1 MLVLGIETSCDE
13 TAASVVQDG
22 KRILSNVVY
31 SQMVHNK
38 YGGVV
43 PELASREHMKT
54 IVPVVKIAL
63 SEGSRL
69 AGDEAKIELKK
80 IEGVAVTYGPGLV
93 GSLLIGLSFA
103 KGLSYS
109 LGVPLIGINHI
120 EGHIFANFLE
130 NFDLKPPFICL
141 VISGGHSN
149 LVYVK
154 DKGEYQLLGRTRD
167 DAAGE
172 AFDKVAKVLNLGY
185 PGGPIID
192 KFSKEGRSDFVRFPR
207 AYLSKGSR
215 FAGEEESF
223 DFSFSGLKTA
233 VAIYVSKLSKE
244 ELERHKIDIAA
255 SFQEAIVD
263 VLVEKGIKASLLK
276 KVKSIALAGGVARN
290 SRLRE
295 KLEIEASKYDLK
307 VFYPSPIL
315 CTDNA
320 AMIAAAGDFHLSRG
334 ERSGLDLNA
343 IPYAKLC

>member
-1 MLVLGIETSCDE
+1 
-13 TAASVVQDG
+13 
-22 KRILSNVVY
+22 
-31 SQMVHNK
+31 MVHNK
-38 YGGVV
+38 YWGVV

-54 IVPVVKIAL
+54 ILPMVRSAL
-63 SEGSRL
+63 E
-69 AGDEAKIELKK
+69 EAKTELKK

-109 LGVPLIGINHI
+109 LGIPFIGINHI

-130 NFDLKPPFICL
+130 HFDLEFPFICL

-149 LVYVK
+149 LIYVK
-154 DKGEYQLLGRTRD
+154 DRGEYELLGRTRD

-192 KFSKEGRSDFVRFPR
+192 QVSQKGRPDFVKFPR
-207 AYLSKGSR
+207 AYL
-215 FAGEEESF
+215 EEESF

-233 VAIYVSKLSKE
+233 VAIYVSKLPEE
-244 ELERHKIDIAA
+244 ELERHKIDIAT

-263 VLVEKGIKASLLK
+263 VLVDKGIKASLLK

-295 KLEIEASKYDLK
+295 KLEREAKKHNLK

-320 AMIAAAGDFHLSRG
+320 AMIAAAGDFRLSRG
-334 ERSGLDLNA
+334 ESSSLNLNA

>member
-1 MLVLGIETSCDE
+1 MLILGIETSCDE

-38 YGGVV
+38 YWGVV

-54 IVPVVKIAL
+54 ILPIVKNTL
-63 SEGSRL
+63 N
-69 AGDEAKIELKK
+69 EARIELKE

-109 LGVPLIGINHI
+109 LGIPFIGINHI

-130 NFDLKPPFICL
+130 HSDLEFPFICL

-149 LVYVK
+149 LIYVK
-154 DKGEYQLLGRTRD
+154 DKGEYELLGRTRD

-185 PGGPIID
+185 PGGPVID
-192 KFSKEGRSDFVRFPR
+192 KLSKEGRADFVRFPR
-207 AYLSKGSR
+207 AYL
-215 FAGEEESF
+215 EEDSF
-223 DFSFSGLKTA
+223 DFSFSGVKTA
-233 VAIYVSKLSKE
+233 VAIYVSKLPEE
-244 ELERHKIDIAA
+244 ELEKHKIDIAT

-263 VLVEKGIKASLLK
+263 VLVDKGIKASLLK
-276 KVKSIALAGGVARN
+276 KVKSVALAGGVARN

-295 KLEIEASKYDLK
+295 KLEREARKHNLK

-320 AMIAAAGDFHLSRG
+320 AMIAAAGDFRLSRG
-334 ERSGLDLNA
+334 ERSNLNLNA
-343 IPYAKLC
+343 VPYAKLC

>member
-1 MLVLGIETSCDE
+1 MLILGIETSCDE

-38 YGGVV
+38 YWGVV

-54 IVPVVKIAL
+54 ILPMVRSAL
-63 SEGSRL
+63 E
-69 AGDEAKIELKK
+69 EAKTDLKE
-80 IEGVAVTYGPGLV
+80 IDGVAVTYGPGLV

-109 LGVPLIGINHI
+109 LGIPFIGINHI

-130 NFDLKPPFICL
+130 HSDLEFPFICL

-149 LVYVK
+149 LIYVK
-154 DKGEYQLLGRTRD
+154 DKGEYELLGRTRD

-185 PGGPIID
+185 PGGPVID
-192 KFSKEGRSDFVRFPR
+192 KLSKEGRPDFVRFPR
-207 AYLSKGSR
+207 AYL
-215 FAGEEESF
+215 EEESF

-244 ELERHKIDIAA
+244 ELEKHKIDIAT

-263 VLVEKGIKASLLK
+263 VLVDKGIKASLLK

-290 SRLRE
+290 GRLRE
-295 KLEIEASKYDLK
+295 KLEREARKHNLK

-320 AMIAAAGDFHLSRG
+320 AMIASAGDFRLSRG
-334 ERSGLDLNA
+334 ERSNLDLNA
-343 IPYAKLC
+343 VPYAKLC